1 MYTAVVLEDDAQA
14 ASVIEARIADSPY
27 AGELSVTHV
36 ASPAAL
42 ADRLSEAGRP
52 DILFADIRVEDDSE
66 DGIQAVRDLLPWG
79 CGTQVI
85 YITGYVEYCVSVY
98 ETHHVYFLL
107 KPVDQATFNKAL
119 KRALDNLRSREERM
133 LPVTYKGKTTL
144 VDPVDVLYIE
154 SRLRKVIFHEE
165 DEDHEVYSTMSEMA
179 EVLPSSFVR
188 CHKSFLINMDAIQTF
203 DATEVMLRSGQKVPV
218 GQRYRDSLRASM
230 VRYFG
235 MSEADREEVEKS
247 A

>member
-1 MYTAVVLEDDAQA
+1 
-14 ASVIEARIADSPY
+14 
-27 AGELSVTHV
+27 
-36 ASPAAL
+36 
-42 ADRLSEAGRP
+42 
-52 DILFADIRVEDDSE
+52 
-66 DGIQAVRDLLPWG
+66 
-79 CGTQVI
+79 
-85 YITGYVEYCVSVY
+85 
-98 ETHHVYFLL
+98 
-107 KPVDQATFNKAL
+107 
-119 KRALDNLRSREERM
+119 
-133 LPVTYKGKTTL
+133 
-144 VDPVDVLYIE
+144 
-154 SRLRKVIFHEE
+154 
-165 DEDHEVYSTMSEMA
+165 MSEMA